1 MPRIRNLVIACKLVP
16 LPLPLPLLPANMNLL
31 YTVNCSMFFSSED
44 ALNTDFFTED
54 STERTDPT
62 NIKQVGRLHASFHF
76 QFSKFLSLYFGV
88 GLAFVLINRLS
99 ALTLY
104 ICVKNFALRIK
115 FRVLIL

>member
-1 MPRIRNLVIACKLVP
+1 
-16 LPLPLPLLPANMNLL
+16 
-31 YTVNCSMFFSSED
+31 MFFSSED

-104 ICVKNFALRIK
+104 ICGFWSKNFALRIK